1 MFILGVPIDELSKG
15 NQTLPFVIK
24 ISDQIVDFPD
34 LFPIFDVFPSS
45 LTYFT
50 SEEKPAAPQTFELLA
65 VCSDPDGEVKSLAVN
80 FVADFI
86 EAQIEGSQVK
96 FNVTLTNEME
106 IGTTVVEVACTDSAE
121 QVTSEQFAIEVKAL
135 AN

>member
-1 MFILGVPIDELSKG
+1 
-15 NQTLPFVIK
+15 
-24 ISDQIVDFPD
+24 
-34 LFPIFDVFPSS
+34 
-45 LTYFT
+45 
-50 SEEKPAAPQTFELLA
+50 
-65 VCSDPDGEVKSLAVN
+65 VN